1 MWLSFMVRICKMI
14 SSGLLNI
21 FSKILIFW
29 VHRGIKEKKM
39 VQNYKK
45 LCLLCS
51 ISQELYIIWLSFMV
65 QMCKII
71 ISPDVFFNFKILIFW
86 FVRRAERAKNGP
98 KWRKILP
105 ASLRFSGTVCTSC
118 DCDFWY
124 TCIKWWYLSKFFHF
138 IKFWFLGFLGGKRA
152 KDYLTL
158 PFSVCFALYLR
169 NCRSCRLCHQDF
181 DNDVYRHFSFFF
193 FFKIRHCKY

>member
-1 MWLSFMVRICKMI
+1 MVQNDKIFCLLYFISQEPWIMWLSFMVRICKMI

-45 LCLLCS
+45 FCLLCS

-86 FVRRAERAKNGP
+86 FVKGAERAKNGP
-98 KWRKILP
+98 KRWKFCLP
-105 ASLRFSGTVCTSC
+105 HSVSQELYIM
-118 DCDFWY
+118 W
-124 TCIKWWYLSKFFHF
+124 L
-138 IKFWFLGFLGGKRA
+138 WFL
-152 KDYLTL
+152 
-158 PFSVCFALYLR
+158 
-169 NCRSCRLCHQDF
+169 
-181 DNDVYRHFSFFF
+181 VYMYKMIISQQIFSFF
-193 FFKIRHCKY
+193 KILIFGVFMGVKGQKII